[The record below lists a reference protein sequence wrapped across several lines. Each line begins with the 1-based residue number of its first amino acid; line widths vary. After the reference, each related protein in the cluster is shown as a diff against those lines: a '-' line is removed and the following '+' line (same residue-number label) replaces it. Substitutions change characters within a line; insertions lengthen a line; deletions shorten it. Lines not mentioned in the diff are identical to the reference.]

1 MNNPDLPYYIAIFVI
16 VTIGVGLLFRAAG
29 FH

>member
-1 MNNPDLPYYIAIFVI
+1 MMDPDTPYFVAIFVI
-16 VTIGVGLLFRAAG
+16 MTVVVFLLFRAAG

>member
-1 MNNPDLPYYIAIFVI
+1 MNAETPYFIALFVI
-16 VTIGVGLLFRAAG
+16 VTVVVMLLFRAAG

>member
-1 MNNPDLPYYIAIFVI
+1 MNSDLPYFIAIFVI
-16 VTIGVGLLFRAAG
+16 VTVVVGLLFRAAG

>member
-1 MNNPDLPYYIAIFVI
+1 MNDPDLPYYIALFVI
-16 VTIGVGLLFRAAG
+16 VTVGVMLLFRAAG

>member
-1 MNNPDLPYYIAIFVI
+1 MNTDLPYYIAIAFI
-16 VTIGVGLLFRAAG
+16 CMMGVFLLFRAAG